1 MAELQMSHL
10 AHMFH
15 QSKGGNPQT
24 LPKSTLKFT
33 VKAILYFPHYQLI
46 TPDMHFTFSL
56 LFTA

>member
-15 QSKGGNPQT
+15 HSKGGNPQT
-24 LPKSTLKFT
+24 LPKSTLKFS
-33 VKAILYFPHYQLI
+33 VKAILYFHHCLLD
-46 TPDMHFTFSL
+46 TPVMHFTFSL